1 MPGGMLTGVG
11 ALAASSHHLLVDG
24 EYPAHWVIAKTCL
37 DPSWPVA
44 PDTQRYA
51 VMTLANLAADGA
63 TAFQCA
69 SLSTAYGV
77 CKNHALAVD
86 CHTPVLPQSD
96 TGGCCS
102 RSA

>member
-1 MPGGMLTGVG
+1 MWCLGILSRL
-11 ALAASSHHLLVDG
+11 ALCAPAADSHHLLVAG

-63 TAFQCA
+63 TTFYSDRLSPARDVCA
-69 SLSTAYGV
+69 SEF
-77 CKNHALAVD
+77 
-86 CHTPVLPQSD
+86 
-96 TGGCCS
+96 
-102 RSA
+102 